1 MLVRSPRGPMTR
13 LAMIAA
19 AIGLFVVSYYWGNQ
33 YKYSDPT
40 PPAIEGVLVRPPPE
54 LPGFELRDIE
64 DQPFTTDNFDDHW
77 TLLTFGDLSRAP
89 GHLAVTRMI
98 EVYNRLAHDPELQ
111 AMLQLALVAQ
121 YRDQALARD
130 FGRLSPAL
138 KLLSGESSE
147 MLRLGASLGASP
159 KDGTGTADGQEVTFF
174 LIGPESRLLA
184 LFPGAQPPATI
195 ASDISTLAEHPEH
208 LYPAND

>member
-1 MLVRSPRGPMTR
+1 
-13 LAMIAA
+13 MIAA
-19 AIGLFVVSYYWGNQ
+19 AMGLFVFGYYWGNQ
-33 YKYSDPT
+33 YKYGDPM

-54 LPGFELRDIE
+54 LPGFELRDTE
-64 DQPFTTDNFDDHW
+64 DQLFTADGFDDHW

-111 AMLQLALVAQ
+111 AMLQLAFVAEYQ
-121 YRDQALARD
+121 DQALARD

-147 MLRLGASLGASP
+147 IRRLSASLGASH
-159 KDGTGTADGQEVTFF
+159 KHETGSAGDQEITFF
-174 LIGPESRLLA
+174 LIGPERRLLA
-184 LFPGAQPPATI
+184 LFPGTQAPAAI
-195 ASDISTLAEHPEH
+195 ALDLSALAEHPEH
-208 LYPAND
+208 LYPTND